1 MHIKAAVVLTVLSSL
16 RLAAQTNPILPDT
29 VTKVSDHVY
38 AIVGWPNIA
47 IVVGSRGT
55 LVVDTGLGP
64 RNGAT
69 IVRQVDKLAKGPN
82 LYLTT
87 THFHAEHSSGAQAF
101 PARTVLI
108 RPAVQQE
115 EMDRGNVQFLDMF
128 RSRSPQFKELLD
140 GVVTRDTDIVFDR
153 ELKLDLGGVNA
164 RLMWLGGG
172 HTKGDEVIMVEPD
185 SALISGDIVENK
197 LVPSMPNDDSSVKGW
212 LALLEKIEAM
222 HPRYVVPDHG
232 QLGDGSLVAQDRA
245 FLLDLQ
251 TRAAALKREG
261 KTADEATVR
270 ITEEFRGKYPGWE
283 SLGGIGNVVKHV
295 WAEQ

>member
-1 MHIKAAVVLTVLSSL
+1 MYIKAALMLTLIGSF
-16 RLAAQTNPILPDT
+16 RLAAQTNPVLPEA

-38 AIVGWPNIA
+38 AIVGWPNIG

-55 LVVDTGLGP
+55 LLVDTGLGP

-69 IVRQVDKLAKGPN
+69 IVRQVEKLAKGPN

-101 PARTVLI
+101 PPRTVLI

-115 EMDRGNVQFLDMF
+115 EMDRSNVQFLDMF
-128 RSRSPQFKELLD
+128 RGRSPQFKELLD
-140 GVVTRDTDIVFDR
+140 GVVTRDTDIIFDR
-153 ELKLDLGGVNA
+153 ELKLDLGGVTA

-172 HTKGDEVIMVEPD
+172 HTKGDELIMVEPD

-222 HPRYVVPDHG
+222 HPRHVVPDHG
-232 QLGDGSLVAQDRA
+232 QLGDGSLVAQERA

-251 TRAAALKREG
+251 SRATAMKREG

-270 ITEEFRGKYPGWE
+270 ITEEFRAKYPGWE
-283 SLGGIGNVVKHV
+283 SLNAIGNVVKHV

>member
-1 MHIKAAVVLTVLSSL
+1 MYIKAALVLTLLGSL
-16 RLAAQTNPILPDT
+16 RLAAQTDPVLPDK
-29 VTKVSDHVY
+29 VTQVSGHVY
-38 AIVGWPNIA
+38 AIIGWPNVA
-47 IVVGSRGT
+47 IVLGSRGT
-55 LVVDTGLGP
+55 LVVDTGMGP

-69 IVRQVDKLAKGPN
+69 VMRQVEKLAKAPN

-115 EMDRGNVQFLDMF
+115 EMDQRNVQFLDMF
-128 RSRSPQFKELLD
+128 RGRSPQMKELLD
-140 GVVTRDTDIVFDR
+140 GVVTRSTDIVFDR
-153 ELKLDLGGVNA
+153 ELKLDLGDVTA

-172 HTKGDEVIMVEPD
+172 HTKGDELVLVEPD

-197 LVPSMPNDDSSVKGW
+197 LVPSMPNEDSSVKGW
-212 LALLEKIEAM
+212 LALLDKIEAM

-232 QLGDGSLVAQDRA
+232 QLGDGSLVAQERA

-251 TRAAALKREG
+251 SRAAALKREG
-261 KTADEATVR
+261 KTADEASVR

-283 SLGGIGNVVKHV
+283 SMGGIGNVVKRV